1 MDYIFQLK
9 GGDGHIGIKTRPKY
23 VELHKMLL
31 KYNDTEDR
39 SLERRLGPSL
49 EQEMYKVILG
59 SLAVPK
65 SKEA

>member
-31 KYNDTEDR
+31 KYNDTED
-39 SLERRLGPSL
+39 L
-49 EQEMYKVILG
+49 KVNLQVESWKKIDHAY
-59 SLAVPK
+59 SQH
-65 SKEA
+65 

>member
-31 KYNDTEDR
+31 KYNDAED
-39 SLERRLGPSL
+39 L
-49 EQEMYKVILG
+49 KVNLQVESWKKIDHAY
-59 SLAVPK
+59 SQH
-65 SKEA
+65 